1 MAKQIAKRKVLF
13 PIDESA
19 NCERAF
25 RWFLGNLLQPE
36 DVLYFFHVIEP
47 VYSTPAVG
55 LGMESPPLLIDD
67 MTRVMKE
74 SIVTGKRLGQHYM
87 RLAKEAGVSYKAFLH
102 IDSKPGQAIVRS
114 ANDHRVTFIVIG
126 SRGLGAIKRTFL
138 GSVSDYIVHNSSI
151 PVIIVPP
158 QATVDGTTTATGR
171 NSISASS
178 TATSTITPK
187 TVAE

>member
-1 MAKQIAKRKVLF
+1 MATQNTKRKILF
-13 PIDESA
+13 PVDSSA

-25 RWFLGNLLQPE
+25 RWFLANLLQPQ
-36 DVLYFFHVIEP
+36 DVLYFFHIIEP

-74 SIVTGKRLGQHYM
+74 SVVTGKKLAQQYM
-87 RLAKEAGVSYKAFLH
+87 RLAKDAGVRYKAFLH

-114 ANDHRVTFIVIG
+114 ANEHNITLIVIG

-158 QATVDGTTTATGR
+158 KATVGCKTTAADR
-171 NSISASS
+171 SSISIPLKNVIDS
-178 TATSTITPK
+178 
-187 TVAE
+187 E